1 LATLVKLVAMPALG
15 WFLASQVFHLD
26 ANTVWVVTILLA
38 LPTGFNAQNYT
49 MRYGLSDRTARDTI
63 ALTTI
68 LALPVML
75 VIALFLAP
83 MG

>member
-1 LATLVKLVAMPALG
+1 
-15 WFLASQVFHLD
+15 
-26 ANTVWVVTILLA
+26 
-38 LPTGFNAQNYT
+38 